1 MLGILGRM
9 QRTCQGWSRRRLLQV
24 GGAGLFGMSLP
35 TLLSAEEAG
44 ISHEPRARSV
54 IFLLLFGG
62 PSQLETFDMKP
73 EAADTIRGP
82 FQPIGSRTPGLR
94 ICEHLPLTADVS
106 DRFAVVKTLS
116 HDFNDH
122 SGGGHYIQTGHRW
135 HLPIGGGFNVTPN
148 DWPAMGS
155 VVDYLA
161 QQTEPAAPRMLRSS
175 RGADITSFTPNY
187 AVLPN
192 SLGRIQEYNLQLRR
206 PGETAGWLGRR
217 FDPLTT
223 KIDKRDKDDNPYW
236 RNCADDELTFQIQG
250 MQSDEVLTLKR
261 LDRRRSLLTQ
271 FDDARAALSDA
282 AAATYGQFQ
291 QRALSLVTSPQTREA
306 LDVTREP
313 AAVRDR
319 YGRHL
324 FGQSVMTARRLI
336 EAGTRFVTV
345 HYDCVDGYSWDSH
358 VNSTDVKNRLL
369 PTLDQALSAL
379 LLDLESRG
387 LLDETLVVCLGEMGR
402 TPKANKDWG
411 RGHWSTL
418 FPAVLAGAGIR
429 GGTVHGETDA
439 DAAYAVTPPHSPEDL
454 AATIYHALGIN
465 PETRVPG
472 RDGRPTAIVEEGE
485 AIQELRG

>member
-1 MLGILGRM
+1 MLSILGRR
-9 QRTCQGWSRRRLLQV
+9 QRTCQGWSRRRLLQA

-35 TLLSAEEAG
+35 RLLAAESTG
-44 ISHEPRARSV
+44 DLHEPRARSV

-82 FQPIGSRTPGLR
+82 FVPIDSRTPGLR
-94 ICEHLPLTADVS
+94 ICEHLPLLAETS
-106 DRFAVVKTLS
+106 DRFTVVKTLS
-116 HDFNDH
+116 HSYNDH

-135 HLPIGGGFNVTPN
+135 NVPIGGGFNVTPN
-148 DWPAMGS
+148 DWPSMGS
-155 VVDYLA
+155 VVDCLT
-161 QQTEPAAPRMLRSS
+161 QQSHGLPSHAPH
-175 RGADITSFTPNY
+175 Y

-217 FDPLTT
+217 YDPLTT
-223 KIDKRDKDDNPYW
+223 KIDKRDKNDNPYW
-236 RNCADDELTFQIQG
+236 RDCADEELTFQIQG
-250 MQSDEVLTLKR
+250 MHADEALTLDR

-271 FDDARAALSDA
+271 FDDARSALADA
-282 AAATYGQFQ
+282 SASTYGQFQ

-313 AAVRDR
+313 ATLRDR

-324 FGQSVMTARRLI
+324 FGQSVLTARRLV

-358 VNSTDVKNRLL
+358 VHSTDVKNHLL

-379 LLDLESRG
+379 LLDLEERG
-387 LLDETLVVCLGEMGR
+387 LLDETLIVCLGEMGR
-402 TPKANKDWG
+402 TPQANKTWG

-429 GGTVHGETDA
+429 GGTIHGETDA
-439 DAAYAVTPPHSPEDL
+439 DAAYAITPPHSPEDL
-454 AATIYHALGIN
+454 AATIYHTLGISS
-465 PETRVPG
+465 ETRLPG
-472 RDGRPTAIVEEGE
+472 RDGRPMFLTDGGE
-485 AIQELRG
+485 VIRGLFG